1 MAPVEFNGGELV
13 RGSTGKGP
21 TLVTNIYRATLG
33 DGSLNSA
40 SEKKR
45 PDTYAS
51 GSTDW
56 TA

>member
-1 MAPVEFNGGELV
+1 MAPVEFNGAEPV
-13 RGSTGKGP
+13 RGATWKGP
-21 TLVTNIYRATLG
+21 TLVTNIYKATMG
-33 DGSLNSA
+33 DGSLHSA